1 MSRRRF
7 RATWSDGSVET
18 ISRSRRIKSSHAG
31 GGFRAVPTSIS
42 SYRPQSSKKRATAIH
57 PSQLRDSGLLAGLP
71 LLEITPAAHDLKAML
86 LEEGSLP
93 QNAEAD
99 ALHIAT
105 ATVHGIEYLL
115 TWNCKHIANAVT
127 LPSIYAVC
135 RDAGYDPHSSVRRRN

>member
-1 MSRRRF
+1 
-7 RATWSDGSVET
+7 
-18 ISRSRRIKSSHAG
+18 
-31 GGFRAVPTSIS
+31 
-42 SYRPQSSKKRATAIH
+42 
-57 PSQLRDSGLLAGLP
+57 
-71 LLEITPAAHDLKAML
+71 ML

-135 RDAGYDPHSSVRRRN
+135 RDAGYEPPFVCTPQELMGE